1 MTLSTYRRCARCIM
15 DTSVEDI
22 YFDAAGIC
30 NYCHQFDTDVI
41 PNWHPNEEGAKIWQG
56 LVDKIKAERGRK
68 EYDCILGMSGGVD
81 SSYLAL
87 KLHEAGLKPLV
98 VHVDAGWNSEL
109 AVNNIEKV
117 VQYCGFDLHTVVI
130 DWEDVR
136 SLQLAYLKS
145 GVANQ
150 DVPQDHIF
158 FSTLYHFAT
167 QNSLRYI
174 MSGGNI
180 ATEGVYPKVWQA
192 AAMDAL
198 NLKAIN
204 KKYGERS
211 LRNYRTVSFF
221 QAYIW
226 FPLIKGMRT
235 LRPLN
240 YMPYVKSAAMQELHE
255 KTGYVAYDRKHGE
268 SLFTKLFQNHYL
280 PEKFGYDKRLPHY
293 SSLILSRQMTR
304 EDALAKLDEPLY
316 EALELENDIQYLCKK
331 LRISR
336 DEFTSLMNCK
346 IHHYSEFRNWDSYY
360 RFLKKGQAIVER
372 LLGKKVRIF
381 S

>member
-1 MTLSTYRRCARCIM
+1 M
-15 DTSVEDI
+15 DTTVEDI
-22 YFDAAGIC
+22 FFDAAGVC
-30 NYCHQFDTDVI
+30 NYCHQFDTDVT

-56 LVDKIKAERGRK
+56 LLNKIKAEQGGK

-87 KLHEAGLKPLV
+87 KLHEAGLNPLV

-167 QNSLRYI
+167 KNGLRYI

-180 ATEGVYPKVWQA
+180 ATEGVYPKVWQG

-204 KKYGERS
+204 KKYGERR
-211 LRNYRTVSFF
+211 LKNYRTVSFF

-240 YMPYVKSAAMQELHE
+240 YMPYVKSAALQELCE
-255 KTGYVAYDRKHGE
+255 KTGYVAYARKHGE
-268 SLFTKLFQNHYL
+268 SLFTKLFQNYYL

-293 SSLILSRQMTR
+293 SSLILSGQMTR

-346 IHHYSEFRNWDSYY
+346 IHHYSEFRNWDVYY
-360 RFLKKGQAIVER
+360 RFLKKSQAIVER
-372 LLGKKVRIF
+372 ILGKKVRIF

>member
-41 PNWHPNEEGAKIWQG
+41 PNWYPNEEGAKIWQG
-56 LVDKIKAERGRK
+56 LVGKIKAERGRK

-204 KKYGERS
+204 KKYGEEVVEKLPNS
-211 LRNYRTVSFF
+211 QFF
-221 QAYIW
+221 QAYVG

-240 YMPYVKSAAMQELHE
+240 YMPYVKSAAMQSC
-255 KTGYVAYDRKHGE
+255 T
-268 SLFTKLFQNHYL
+268 
-280 PEKFGYDKRLPHY
+280 KRLAMSLTVNMASHY
-293 SSLILSRQMTR
+293 SPYHFKIIICRKNLVTIN
-304 EDALAKLDEPLY
+304 A
-316 EALELENDIQYLCKK
+316 C
-331 LRISR
+331 RI
-336 DEFTSLMNCK
+336 
-346 IHHYSEFRNWDSYY
+346 IHR
-360 RFLKKGQAIVER
+360 
-372 LLGKKVRIF
+372 
-381 S
+381 